1 MKPSMRVM
9 ETTLNENITIFFG
22 FSFYSLILNYKSLLI
37 IIIVIGNFLAAFF
50 MGNLIKKSKMDD
62 SHDRLL

>member
-9 ETTLNENITIFFG
+9 ETTLNESITIFFG

-37 IIIVIGNFLAAFF
+37 IIIMIGNFLASFF
-50 MGNLIKKSKMDD
+50 MSNLMKQSKMND